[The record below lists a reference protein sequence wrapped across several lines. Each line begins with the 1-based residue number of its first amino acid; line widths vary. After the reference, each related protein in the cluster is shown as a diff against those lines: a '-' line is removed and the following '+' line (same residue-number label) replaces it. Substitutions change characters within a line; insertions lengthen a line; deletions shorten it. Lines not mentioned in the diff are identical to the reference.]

1 MMRRYVESFQEAS
14 YVEDMSNQKPST
26 SSNQGYA
33 CYVGVK
39 AWVF

>member
-1 MMRRYVESFQEAS
+1 MRRYVESFQEAS

-26 SSNQGYA
+26 SSQGYA
-33 CYVGVK
+33 GYVGVK